1 MYRSDK
7 VYYVVV
13 LGEYLGIYGLR
24 HIITLDIDNK
34 KTMEQIKKDYYKTYC
49 NIFSFIYIDKL
60 PYLIYKLHQ
69 KRVYSF
75 YVYPNLKLLF
85 IHRIIVNA

>member
-49 NIFSFIYIDKL
+49 KL
-60 PYLIYKLHQ
+60 EHDEFFMCKNTKEINSLLAQH
-69 KRVYSF
+69 
-75 YVYPNLKLLF
+75 NLYGSLL
-85 IHRIIVNA
+85 

>member
-49 NIFSFIYIDKL
+49 KL
-60 PYLIYKLHQ
+60 DHDE
-69 KRVYSF
+69 F
-75 YVYPNLKLLF
+75 F
-85 IHRIIVNA
+85 M